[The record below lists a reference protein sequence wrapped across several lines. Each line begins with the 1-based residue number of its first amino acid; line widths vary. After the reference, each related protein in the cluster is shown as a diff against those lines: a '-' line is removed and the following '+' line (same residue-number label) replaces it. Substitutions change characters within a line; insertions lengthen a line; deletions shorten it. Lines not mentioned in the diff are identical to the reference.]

1 MRRGGISAL
10 TQMKAHRISGPSE
23 VVSCGGVVF
32 RRDAQGRIEVLLVG
46 RQRPVVWTLPKGTP
60 HPGETPEQTA
70 IREVAEET
78 GIRGRVIA
86 PLCSITYS
94 FTTPRRPS
102 RRRSQRSSF
111 SQVVHKTV
119 HHYLIAPVGGDPR
132 FHDAEYDMVE
142 WVPAECALERL
153 TYENEREVVRRA
165 LQVLD
170 ACQPAAGHWY
180 SASKDEQ

>member
-1 MRRGGISAL
+1 MRKPQSAAGL
-10 TQMKAHRISGPSE
+10 AE
-23 VVSCGGVVF
+23 AVSCGGVVF

-78 GIRGRVIA
+78 GVRGRVIA
-86 PLCSITYS
+86 PLCSITYT
-94 FTTPRRPS
+94 FTTPSRPS
-102 RRRSQRSSF
+102 RRRSQRPPSSR
-111 SQVVHKTV
+111 VVHKTV
-119 HHYLIAPVGGDPR
+119 HHYLIAPLGGDPR
-132 FHDAEYDMVE
+132 FHDAEYDVVE
-142 WVPAECALERL
+142 WVPAERALERL

-165 LQVLD
+165 LQVLG
-170 ACQPAAGHWY
+170 ACEPAASHWY